1 MTYLLLIIFK
11 FCYRND
17 KSDNDATSDNNV
29 DETDNN
35 IVAYGYRLFDH
46 KAQATEFPQIMYNGY
61 FPK

>member
-1 MTYLLLIIFK
+1 MFY
-11 FCYRND
+11 CRND
-17 KSDNDATSDNNV
+17 ESENDDTSDNNV